1 MNEALKNLLSNP
13 TASIPDV
20 GRICF
25 GLSRNGSYTAA
36 ADGAFPT
43 IKVGKKTMRVPT
55 APLRKLLGL
64 EAA

>member
-1 MNEALKNLLSNP
+1 MNEELKNLLSQP

-36 ADGAFPT
+36 AEGSFPT
-43 IKVGKKTMRVPT
+43 IKVGKKNLRVPT
-55 APLRKLLGL
+55 APLRQMLGI
-64 EAA
+64 AAA

>member
-1 MNEALKNLLSNP
+1 MNEELKVLLSQP

-25 GLSRNGSYTAA
+25 SLSRNGSYAA
-36 ADGAFPT
+36 AANGDIPT
-43 IKVGKKTMRVPT
+43 IPVGKKCKRVPT
-55 APLRKLLGL
+55 ASLRKLLGL